1 MEDVVLDSFI
11 QKLLNAKVG
20 SKQVVLSGSEIGKLC
35 LAAKTVFMSQP
46 NLLELK
52 APIKICGDIHG
63 QYADLLRLFEA

>member
-1 MEDVVLDSFI
+1 MEDVVLDEFI

-35 LAAKTVFMSQP
+35 LAAKRVFMSQP

-52 APIKICGDIHG
+52 APIKIC
-63 QYADLLRLFEA
+63 